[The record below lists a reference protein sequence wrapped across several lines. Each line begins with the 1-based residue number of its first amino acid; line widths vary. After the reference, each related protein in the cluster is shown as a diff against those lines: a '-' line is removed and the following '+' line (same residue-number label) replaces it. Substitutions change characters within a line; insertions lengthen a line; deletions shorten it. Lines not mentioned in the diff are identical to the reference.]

1 MGSQSDHVRHL
12 FSRYASGQASL
23 AEVEE
28 LLMLLAEGENDHQI
42 LAEMQ
47 TEMMDTAF
55 QPQMDQGR
63 WTVVMD
69 EIQTRIAPRYTRRLP
84 RFGAHITAAAVI
96 VVLMGVGLFY
106 YSVRDKKDQ
115 PLIAV
120 KEIPPGTDGATLTL
134 ANGRKVLIKDASAG
148 NIAVQSGVKISK
160 TADGQIVYEVSDN
173 HSAGLQYNT
182 LSTARGQQ
190 TQVRLADGSLVYLN
204 AASSLKYP
212 TSFANVKYRRVE
224 LSGEG
229 YFEISK
235 DKKHP
240 FVVRTEQQDVEV
252 LGTHFNINAYSDVPD
267 VKTTLLEGSVRLSA
281 HGNHGSYPRILR
293 PGQQAT
299 YSEGR
304 EISIAE
310 VDTEEAVAWR
320 NGFFVFDHETMET
333 AMLKISRWYNVDIV
347 FEQQELKKEILG
359 GSASR
364 SENITRLLRVLGKAA
379 NVNMKT
385 EGRRIIISKKIK

>member
-1 MGSQSDHVRHL
+1 MDSQSDHVRNL
-12 FSRYASGQASL
+12 FSRYASGQASH

-28 LLMLLAEGENDHQI
+28 LLMLLAEVENDNEI

-47 TEMMDTAF
+47 AEIMNTASQPEMELE
-55 QPQMDQGR
+55 R

-69 EIQTRIAPRYTRRLP
+69 GIQTRISLKNSRRFPRLW
-84 RFGAHITAAAVI
+84 AHITAAAVI
-96 VVLMGVGLFY
+96 VVLMGIGLFY
-106 YSVRDKKDQ
+106 YSVRDKRDQ
-115 PLIAV
+115 PLIV
-120 KEIPPGTDGATLTL
+120 VNEIPPGTDGATLTL
-134 ANGRKVLIKDASAG
+134 ANGRKVLINDALAG
-148 NIAVQSGVKISK
+148 NIAIQSGVKVSK
-160 TADGQIVYEVSDN
+160 TADGQIVYEVSDS
-173 HSAGLQYNT
+173 HAARLEYNT

-190 TQVRLADGSLVYLN
+190 TWVRLADGSLVYLN

-212 TSFANVKYRRVE
+212 TSFANLKYRSVE

-252 LGTHFNINAYSDVPD
+252 LGTHFNINAYNDEPN
-267 VKTTLLEGSVRLSA
+267 VKTTLLEGSVKLSA
-281 HGNHGSYPRILR
+281 HGNYPRILR
-293 PGQQAT
+293 PGQQAR
-299 YSEGR
+299 YSGSS

-364 SENITRLLRVLGKAA
+364 SENITALLRVLSKAA
-379 NVNMKT
+379 NVNMKA